1 LYLLV
6 AVAELALEDQ
16 LAVLTVAQVGRVELT
31 VLQEQLIFGQVAVV
45 VAYGTEMLVDL
56 VVQVAVVAQ

>member
-1 LYLLV
+1 VV
-6 AVAELALEDQ
+6 AVELALEDQ
-16 LAVLTVAQVGRVELT
+16 LADRPVAQVGRVELT

-56 VVQVAVVAQ
+56 VVQVVVVAQ

>member
-1 LYLLV
+1 VV
-6 AVAELALEDQ
+6 AVELALEDQ
-16 LAVLTVAQVGRVELT
+16 LAERPVAQVGRVELT

>member
-1 LYLLV
+1 V

-16 LAVLTVAQVGRVELT
+16 LADRPVAQVGRVELT